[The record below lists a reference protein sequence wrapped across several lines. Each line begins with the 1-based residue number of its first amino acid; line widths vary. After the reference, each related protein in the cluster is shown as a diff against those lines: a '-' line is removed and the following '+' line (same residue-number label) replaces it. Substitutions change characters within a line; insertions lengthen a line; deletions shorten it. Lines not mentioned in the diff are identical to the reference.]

1 MLSELENMRVLPFL
15 FAAAAFATDF
25 PEAEISNG
33 VVTAKFYLPDAERG
47 YYRGTRFDWSGQI
60 YSLKAHG
67 HEYFG
72 QWFPKYDPKLHDAIM
87 GPVEDFRTGSSSVG
101 YDDAAA
107 GEVFYRIGVG
117 AVKKPDDKPFQPFR
131 TYEIVDPGKWTVEK
145 KPDSITFIQELTGK
159 NGYGW
164 RYTKT
169 VRLVKGKPEMVIEH
183 ELENTGSKALHT
195 QQYNHNFFVMNGQ
208 PTGPGVTVTFPFEL
222 KPVRPFAPG
231 TPASVEGGKIQYSE
245 ELQGRQSAFAEF
257 EGAPDYKVTL
267 EHAKAKTG
275 VRITGD
281 KPIQKLVF
289 WSIRSTFCPEP
300 YIDVSAAP
308 GTESR
313 WTYTYSFYPLS
324 ASN

>member
-1 MLSELENMRVLPFL
+1 MRAFVFL
-15 FAAAAFATDF
+15 LAVAAFAADF

-33 VVTAKFYLPDAERG
+33 VVTAKLYLPDAQRG

-60 YSLKAHG
+60 YSLKTQG

-72 QWFPKYDPKLHDAIM
+72 QWFPKYDPNLHDSIM
-87 GPVEDFRTGSSSVG
+87 GPVEDFRTGSSSLG

-183 ELENTGSKALHT
+183 ELQNTGTKVIHT
-195 QQYNHNFFVMNGQ
+195 QQYNHNFFVMNGE
-208 PTGPGVTVTFPFEL
+208 PTGPGVTVKFPFEL
-222 KPVRPFAPG
+222 KPVRAFAAG

-257 EGAPDYKVTL
+257 EGAPEYQVTL

-313 WTYTYSFYPLS
+313 WNYTYSFYSLN
-324 ASN
+324 AAN

>member
-1 MLSELENMRVLPFL
+1 MRALVSFL
-15 FAAAAFATDF
+15 AVAAFAADF

-60 YSLKAHG
+60 YSLKTQG

-72 QWFPKYDPKLHDAIM
+72 QWFPKYDPNLHDSIM
-87 GPVEDFRTGSSSVG
+87 GPVEDFRTGSSSLG
-101 YDDAAA
+101 YDDAAV

-131 TYEIVDPGKWTVEK
+131 TYEIVDPGKWTVER

-169 VRLVKGKPEMVIEH
+169 VRLVNGKPEMVIEH
-183 ELENTGSKALHT
+183 ELQNTGNKAIHT
-195 QQYNHNFFVMNGQ
+195 QQYNHNLFVMNGQ
-208 PTGPGVTVTFPFEL
+208 PTGPGVTVKFPFEL
-222 KPVRPFAPG
+222 KPVRAFAAG
-231 TPASVEGGKIQYSE
+231 TPAAVEGGKIQYSE

-257 EGAPDYKVTL
+257 EGASDYQITL

-313 WTYTYSFYPLS
+313 WNYTYSFYSLN
-324 ASN
+324 AAN